1 MVLET
6 VTITALGTTQDPY
19 IGVGFPYRNY
29 LVTGNASLAANVSFT
44 PSVSV
49 AGASFSIRWEADVT
63 VNTFSVSIC
72 GIVINQSDVNQ
83 NGLFNCYYDGSAW
96 SVQYYADGTDQPQIF
111 YGVTNVTA
119 PTSGTI
125 TLTAGVDKFYQRLIG
140 APTVLAGNL
149 VVTANTAGVKDGTQ
163 FFVQVAGSITLGVN
177 ALTIFGLA
185 INSIDAASGNAM
197 VIATFD
203 AGANVWR
210 AQYIRGSFGLS
221 NLGEIAATTVVGNPS
236 SLTAQPVA
244 IAASSNGRL
253 LVRRSNTLSFQFLD
267 WENFGTTNLFT
278 PKFIDVQV
286 LSAAI
291 LTSGSTPVML
301 LDQAT
306 AQGVP
311 VFLGALMFMSSGGS
325 AYATHTN
332 IGIRYAGSADDI
344 ASYNGA
350 LAITGNTFFDHHII
364 PEAPTSG
371 ASAWGGNIEFY
382 TKSGNP
388 TGGTRT
394 LNMRIFFSTVPP
406 P

>member
-6 VTITALGTTQDPY
+6 VTITALGTSQDPY

-29 LVTGNASLAANVSFT
+29 LVTGTASLGANVDFT
-44 PSVSV
+44 PSVSN
-49 AGASFSIRWEADVT
+49 AGANFTIRWEADVT

-96 SVQYYADGTDQPQIF
+96 SVQYYADGTDQPQMF

-163 FFVQVAGSITLGVN
+163 FFVQIAGSITLGAN
-177 ALTIFGLA
+177 SLTVFGLT
-185 INSIDAASGNAM
+185 INSIDASSGNAM

-203 AGANVWR
+203 AGASVWR
-210 AQYIRGSFGLS
+210 AQYIRGSFDLS
-221 NLGEIAATTVVGNPS
+221 NLAAIAATTVIGNPS
-236 SLTAQPVA
+236 SSTAQPVA
-244 IAASSNGRL
+244 IAASTNGRL
-253 LVRRSNTLSFQFLD
+253 LVRRSNALSFQFLD
-267 WENFGTTNLFT
+267 WDNFNTTNLFT
-278 PKFIDVQV
+278 PKFIDVTIN
-286 LSAAI
+286 SADI
-291 LTSGSTPVML
+291 LTSGATPVTL

-311 VFLGALMFMSSGGS
+311 VFLGALMFMTSGGS
-325 AYATHTN
+325 AYATNTN
-332 IGIRYAGSADDI
+332 IGLRYNGSADDV
-344 ASYNGA
+344 AFFNGA
-350 LAITGNTFFDHHII
+350 LAISGASDFTHHII
-364 PEAPTSG
+364 PQAPSSG
-371 ASAWGGNIEFY
+371 AVAWGGDIELY
-382 TKSGNP
+382 TKTGNP
-388 TGGTRT
+388 TGGTRA